1 MSQRRSRRVE
11 ERFVSPDVDDVEYA
25 ERAVLEQVR
34 QLVSDFE
41 RVIIVEE
48 IQVEEVPHKG
58 ECIINEY
65 KPGADGESMVL
76 RSVQGCVTAD
86 YA

>member
-1 MSQRRSRRVE
+1 MCRRGRRVE
-11 ERFVSPDVDDVEYA
+11 ERFVSPDVDDVEDA
-25 ERAVLEQVR
+25 KRAVLEQVR

-48 IQVEEVPHKG
+48 IQVEEVLHKG

-65 KPGADGESMVL
+65 KLGADRESMVL